1 MEEIKKTSQYRE
13 QMDFKRQDSAMK
25 NSMNNEKLK
34 IEREKLA
41 TQRDIAD
48 KNLEIARENKNK
60 YDVQS
65 SKQNKNKE

>member
-1 MEEIKKTSQYRE
+1 MRERAEYRE
-13 QMDFKRQDSAMK
+13 QMDFKRQESAVR
-25 NSMNNEKLK
+25 NSQNSEKMN

-48 KNLEIARENKNK
+48 KNLQIARENKNK

-65 SKQNKNKE
+65 DRDKKQEDK